1 MKKNDIITVKTSRYI
16 ITPESK
22 NAFSKGQVETKEVL
36 LQVVVDK
43 VGTSTIK
50 GHYLNESD
58 NHIQIVSNKY
68 DEDGVWI
75 TDYVITEVVIDKDG
89 NLYEYK
95 VMSNHL
101 EDYYEC
107 IRKMAEAKA
116 LKLKKYS
123 SEWWQYLGRSFITVA
138 EPTYGAFGSSHKRN
152 DGILV
157 A

>member
-1 MKKNDIITVKTSRYI
+1 MKKNDIITVKTSRYV

-22 NAFSKGQVETKEVL
+22 NAFNKGEIKTREVL

-43 VGTSTIK
+43 VGASTIK

-58 NHIQIVSNKY
+58 NHIQIVSDKY
-68 DEDGVWI
+68 DQDGVWI

-95 VMSNHL
+95 VTANKL

-107 IRKMAEAKA
+107 ERLKSEAKKA
-116 LKLKKYS
+116 GFKKYS
-123 SEWWQYLGRSFITVA
+123 SEWWNFIGRSFLTTA
-138 EPTYGAFGSSHKRN
+138 EPTTYKWANGKKP